1 MKEAVTAKNKNGQ
14 KEEKKLNINK
24 PHSSLDDILLLSY
37 ILALV
42 SCYRSTTE
50 CCATIVRENKMAGRV
65 VTILKILA
73 QLKGLQ

>member
-1 MKEAVTAKNKNGQ
+1 MKEVVTAKNKNGQ
-14 KEEKKLNINK
+14 KEEK
-24 PHSSLDDILLLSY
+24 SSISISLTAASMASYRSY

-50 CCATIVRENKMAGRV
+50 CCATIVHENKMAGRV